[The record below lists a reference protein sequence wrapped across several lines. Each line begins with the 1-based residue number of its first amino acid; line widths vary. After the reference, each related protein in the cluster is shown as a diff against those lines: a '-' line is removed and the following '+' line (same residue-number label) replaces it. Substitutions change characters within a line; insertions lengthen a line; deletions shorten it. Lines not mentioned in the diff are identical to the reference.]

1 MDNTSYQQPEME
13 INLKELIWDL
23 LEQWKAVLV
32 VALLTAIIV
41 AGARYYKDIKAY
53 NTVMSTKEE
62 ASQLGKT
69 AEERISDVLASLPE
83 GEVATVEFMINQS
96 EWMKTEKEYMNK
108 SILMNT
114 NPTNQRTLMLDYY
127 ISMSDASEAKMA
139 ALVYGYA
146 GYLKD
151 ESLLNNMGEI
161 IAPDAE
167 QKYIAELISSN
178 VDMNGTGNISGKDT
192 APMIDSDADGAIVEV
207 RIVLPDN
214 ADATSVETAMTSS
227 LSKYTTEL
235 KNKIGNHSIN
245 LINSTEAH
253 IFNAS
258 AVNNHNII
266 MTTIYNLQ
274 SNEKNMQAA
283 LTGSQRAAIDS
294 IKAIKREAKESAATG
309 QEGKQSSYEVM
320 QKPGVNK
327 KYTLLGFMLGV
338 IGYGF
343 TYLLLLIIKGRINTV
358 NDAVRY
364 SQARLIGEIY
374 QKQDYK
380 GLCKLLHSN
389 LVCKYRYGKKA
400 DTDNQINNTVDA
412 LEAVCKQEGLQEVA
426 IISTAEDCEGLIT
439 EIIDKT
445 KEKNIETRLIKVLDT
460 VNIKELSSLTHAV
473 LFTDTETKISK
484 LAELVTA
491 CKDYDVSVVGNVFAR
506 AI

>member
-1 MDNTSYQQPEME
+1 MNNSSYQQPQME
-13 INLKELIWDL
+13 INLLEVIWDL
-23 LEQWKAVLV
+23 LEQWKAVLAV
-32 VALLTAIIV
+32 AIMMALLISGMKYSRDLT
-41 AGARYYKDIKAY
+41 RYNSAQRA
-53 NTVMSTKEE
+53 KEE
-62 ASQLGKT
+62 VEQLGKT
-69 AEERISDVLASLPE
+69 PEERIADILKSLPE
-83 GEVATVEFMINQS
+83 REVATVEFMVNQN
-96 EWMKTEKEYMNK
+96 EWIEKEKEYMNN

-114 NPTNQRTLMLDYY
+114 NPTNQRTLILDYY
-127 ISMSDASEAKMA
+127 ISVSDVSDAKMT

-151 ESLLNNMGEI
+151 ESLLNNIGDI

-178 VDMNGTGNISGKDT
+178 VDMNGTGNVSGKDT
-192 APMIDSDADGAIVEV
+192 TPMIDSDADGAIMEI

-214 ADATSVETAMTSS
+214 ADVTSVETAMTSS

-374 QKQDYK
+374 QKQECK

-400 DTDNQINNTVDA
+400 DTDNQINNTIDA

-426 IISTAEDCEGLIT
+426 IISTADDREGVIT
-439 EIIDKT
+439 EIIDKA

-460 VNIKELSSLTHAV
+460 VNIKEISSLTHAV

>member
-96 EWMKTEKEYMNK
+96 EWMNTEKEYMNK

-114 NPTNQRTLMLDYY
+114 NPTNQRTMMLDYY

-151 ESLLNNMGEI
+151 ESLLSNVGEI

-178 VDMNGTGNISGKDT
+178 VDMNGTG

-294 IKAIKREAKESAATG
+294 IKAIKREAKESVATEQG
-309 QEGKQSSYEVM
+309 GKQSKESSYEVM
-320 QKPGVNK
+320 QKPGINK

-358 NDAVRY
+358 NDALRY
-364 SQARLIGEIY
+364 SQTRLIGEIY
-374 QKQDYK
+374 QKQDCK

-389 LVCKYRYGKKA
+389 LVCKYRYGNKTDA
-400 DTDNQINNTVDA
+400 DNQINNTVDA

-426 IISTAEDCEGLIT
+426 IISTAEDREGLIT

-506 AI
+506 DI